1 MANQNQIC
9 RYNKFGFCKFGEFCR
24 KRHISEKCI
33 ESSCEISSCNFRH
46 PKICKYFR
54 EFRRCKFGEYCY
66 FDHKESGSELLEK
79 RVNDL
84 IIKVEKLEKKLE
96 EKESN
101 QLASHSDFYTLEKKI
116 EKIDKLLE
124 EKNKKIEELEQKIMV
139 VEVKCVEKAK
149 RNQEK
154 ASVIC
159 KFCPFEAKSA
169 SGLKVHMKRKHTF
182 KDIDIYP
189 TNCDICEKTIENN
202 LKMKRHMENHSYINA
217 EYKCLECDFICDE
230 YTEMEVHIRKEHSER
245 FECYLCGLRGE
256 SLENLKTHSLTCEVY
271 DCNQCEE
278 RTKTLESIKDH
289 ILKSH
294 DKYPEYNKLIHLKL
308 STENLSEIKSKSYY
322 VKDV

>member
-24 KRHISEKCI
+24 KRHISEKCL
-33 ESSCEISSCNFRH
+33 EPSCEISSCNLRH

-54 EFRRCKFGEYCY
+54 EFKRCKFGEYCY

-124 EKNKKIEELEQKIMV
+124 DKNKKIEELEQKIMV

-182 KDIDIYP
+182 KDIDI
-189 TNCDICEKTIENN
+189 
-202 LKMKRHMENHSYINA
+202 
-217 EYKCLECDFICDE
+217 
-230 YTEMEVHIRKEHSER
+230 
-245 FECYLCGLRGE
+245 
-256 SLENLKTHSLTCEVY
+256 
-271 DCNQCEE
+271 
-278 RTKTLESIKDH
+278 
-289 ILKSH
+289 
-294 DKYPEYNKLIHLKL
+294 
-308 STENLSEIKSKSYY
+308 
-322 VKDV
+322 

>member
-1 MANQNQIC
+1 
-9 RYNKFGFCKFGEFCR
+9 
-24 KRHISEKCI
+24 
-33 ESSCEISSCNFRH
+33 
-46 PKICKYFR
+46 
-54 EFRRCKFGEYCY
+54 
-66 FDHKESGSELLEK
+66 
-79 RVNDL
+79 
-84 IIKVEKLEKKLE
+84 
-96 EKESN
+96 
-101 QLASHSDFYTLEKKI
+101 
-116 EKIDKLLE
+116 
-124 EKNKKIEELEQKIMV
+124 MV

-256 SLENLKTHSLTCEVY
+256 SLEKLKTHALTCEVY

-278 RTKTLESIKDH
+278 RTKTLESMKDH
-289 ILKSH
+289 ISKSH
-294 DKYPEYNKLIHLKL
+294 DTYPEFNKLIHLKL
-308 STENLSEIKSKSYY
+308 STENISEIMSKSYY